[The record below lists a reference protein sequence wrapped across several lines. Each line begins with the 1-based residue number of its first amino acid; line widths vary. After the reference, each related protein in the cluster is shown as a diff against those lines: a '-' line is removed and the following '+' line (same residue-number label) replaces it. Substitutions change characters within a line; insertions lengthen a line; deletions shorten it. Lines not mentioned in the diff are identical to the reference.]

1 MTREDA
7 INYIK
12 EIQNG
17 KFDRNTIKGLSKGKI
32 AKYLWNNAT
41 FAYGME
47 YGAILA
53 TMKIFDLTL
62 GDLK

>member
-7 INYIK
+7 IDYIK

-17 KFDRNTIKGLSKGKI
+17 KFDRNTIKDLPKGKI

-47 YGAILA
+47 YGAVLA
-53 TMKIFDLTL
+53 TMKLFNLSKE
-62 GDLK
+62 DLK